1 MLLLRFAK
9 NSLIQ
14 HDTTVDRKNPAPVE
28 VGTSSLFHICIILSV
43 LGDARLLHHQ
53 QCECGWELG
62 AL

>member
-28 VGTSSLFHICIILSV
+28 VGTSSLFHIIMYHPFSAWRRTTSAPSTV
-43 LGDARLLHHQ
+43 
-53 QCECGWELG
+53 
-62 AL
+62 